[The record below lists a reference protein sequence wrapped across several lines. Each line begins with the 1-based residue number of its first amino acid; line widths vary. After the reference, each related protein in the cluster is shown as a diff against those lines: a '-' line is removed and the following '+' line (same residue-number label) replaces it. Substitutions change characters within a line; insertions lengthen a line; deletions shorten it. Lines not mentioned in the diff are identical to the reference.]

1 MDWSSHRDAAAA
13 RRSRGRGNRQEGS
26 KEMIRKLKVL
36 GLSLVALAAIGAVSA
51 ASASAVTDVVTVNP
65 SPALLTGVGH
75 NHVFKRDVSGNTRF
89 ECTTSKFAAT
99 VKTGESTITAD
110 AEYEG
115 TLEETPHKEHHCNAA
130 PVGTV
135 TIDMNG
141 CSYILEGETT
151 GKDVEGKTDATVWIE
166 CPAGKVITITS
177 SLGIKLTV
185 PPQTPTKG
193 GVTFTNLINHAGGT
207 AVNVKATATGIT
219 TICEEAF
226 GCGLAGIPTHSN
238 DYRYDGD
245 VAMTAFKDEEGL
257 PTPVTEGPR
266 ASVSVS

>member
-1 MDWSSHRDAAAA
+1 MDWVVPPG
-13 RRSRGRGNRQEGS
+13 RRPGEEKPRAGNRQEGS

-65 SPALLTGVGH
+65 SPAILTGVSH
-75 NHVFKRDVSGNTRF
+75 NNVFQRDVQGNAKF

-99 VKTGESTITAD
+99 VTNGASHISAD
-110 AEYEG
+110 VEYEG
-115 TLEETPHKEHHCNAA
+115 TLFQTPHEHHCNAA
-130 PVGTV
+130 PAGTV

-141 CSYILEGETT
+141 CTYTINGETT
-151 GKDVEGKTDATVWIE
+151 GKDVNGGTDATVWIL

-177 SLGIKLTV
+177 TLNIKLTI
-185 PPQTPTKG
+185 PAQTPTKG
-193 GVTFTNLINHAGGT
+193 GVTFAA
-207 AVNVKATATGIT
+207 AVGNTVKVTATATGIT

-238 DYRYDGD
+238 DYKYTGD
-245 VAMTAFKDEEGL
+245 VTMSAFEDKEGL
-257 PTPVTEGPR
+257 PTPVTEGLP
-266 ASVSVS
+266 ATFSTS